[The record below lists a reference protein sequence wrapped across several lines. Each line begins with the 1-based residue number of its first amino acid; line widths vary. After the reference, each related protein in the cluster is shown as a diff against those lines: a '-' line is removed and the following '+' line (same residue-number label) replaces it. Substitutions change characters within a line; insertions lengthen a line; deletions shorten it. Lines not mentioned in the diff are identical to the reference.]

1 MIVYNIHPVNPQ
13 YRLLEAAAR
22 ICKDKGGVAIY
33 PTDTFYG
40 IGACVVNVKAIEK
53 ISRMLRRDMN
63 KPYSFICNSFSQMS
77 RYVHLSN
84 ANFKLMKRYLPGPFT
99 FILPATHPVTK
110 KICPRRKSV
119 GVRIPDCRVVL
130 DFISLLEEPLANIT
144 IELPDNIPAV
154 PESIREF
161 FKNDAD
167 VMLDCGIIENTVQ
180 STVVDLTRD
189 EPVVVREGKG
199 KWNE

>member
-1 MIVYNIHPVNPQ
+1 MVVYNIHPVNPQ

-22 ICKDKGGVAIY
+22 ICKEEGGVAIY

-53 ISRMLRRDMN
+53 ISRILRRDMS

-77 RYVHLSN
+77 RYVQLSN
-84 ANFKLMKRYLPGPFT
+84 ANFRIMKRYLPGPFT

-110 KICPRRKSV
+110 KICPKRKTV

-130 DFISLLEEPLANIT
+130 DFVSLLGEPLANIT
-144 IELPDNIPAV
+144 IELPEDIPAE
-154 PESIREF
+154 PHSIRNF
-161 FKNDAD
+161 LKNDAD
-167 VMLDCGIIENTVQ
+167 VMLDAGVIEHSDQ
-180 STVVDLTRD
+180 STVVDLTGD
-189 EPVVVREGKG
+189 EPVVIREGKG
-199 KWNE
+199 EWHG